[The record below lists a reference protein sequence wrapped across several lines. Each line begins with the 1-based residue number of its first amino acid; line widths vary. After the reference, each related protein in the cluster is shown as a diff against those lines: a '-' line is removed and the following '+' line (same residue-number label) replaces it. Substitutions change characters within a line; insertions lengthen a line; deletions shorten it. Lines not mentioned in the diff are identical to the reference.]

1 MNQNNAMTDS
11 EGDDDDD
18 DNGGDGAGG
27 VNQMDV
33 NNKLIRGA
41 DSTHATA
48 VNSSIRTEVQQNTP
62 IIAAQLIPPPEGMTE
77 DEYSFQVMD
86 MYINAKAWGICWR
99 KVYDEYFG
107 NDKGQ
112 RHMLSTYFHDLR
124 RIQQLRSMNN
134 VVHVVLYSHHRVAAV
149 IAVSQIY
156 LPSYHHNLHLPNCHA
171 VNTNLSLRTTR

>member
-1 MNQNNAMTDS
+1 MTDS

-48 VNSSIRTEVQQNTP
+48 VNSGIHTEVQQNTL
-62 IIAAQLIPPPEGMTE
+62 IIAAQLIPPPAGITE
-77 DEYSFQVMD
+77 DEYDDEYDFQVMD
-86 MYINAKAWGICWR
+86 TYINAKARGICR
-99 KVYDEYFG
+99 QKVCDEYFG

-112 RHMLSTYFHDLR
+112 RCMLSTYFRDL
-124 RIQQLRSMNN
+124 
-134 VVHVVLYSHHRVAAV
+134 
-149 IAVSQIY
+149 
-156 LPSYHHNLHLPNCHA
+156 
-171 VNTNLSLRTTR
+171 